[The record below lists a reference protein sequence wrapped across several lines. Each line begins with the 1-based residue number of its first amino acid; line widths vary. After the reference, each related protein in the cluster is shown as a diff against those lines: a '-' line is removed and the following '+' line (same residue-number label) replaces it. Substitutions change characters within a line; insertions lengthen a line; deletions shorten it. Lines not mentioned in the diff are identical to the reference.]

1 VIPDGNDPD
10 ATLPVSAFRSISTF
24 LGELCHFAVPPGC
37 DSQKGLPMN
46 VAAKLLGF
54 AASLALVFGG
64 AWWAGTL
71 TAVPG
76 GSVPAVPVDEHA
88 AAALPPDRAFTL
100 ETTGLVSTAAG
111 YRVVPRGSTTFK
123 AGVAAEFAFVVTGP
137 GGRLVTAFDVKDER
151 SMDLVVVGRDGAGF
165 QHVSPVF
172 GAGGVWTAQL
182 QLPAAGVYRAYA
194 TFVPTG
200 GPELVLGVELSVSGK
215 FAPEVLKTS
224 RTTRVDDYT
233 VRLDADL
240 VAGTR
245 SEVFVAIDRNRLPVV
260 DVEPR
265 FGARGQLVVVR
276 QGDMARLRV
285 APLTIAAD
293 DAHRGGQALAFTVEV
308 PDAGVHRLF
317 VEFQHGGVVHAATFT
332 VTTGSGQ

>member
-1 VIPDGNDPD
+1 
-10 ATLPVSAFRSISTF
+10 
-24 LGELCHFAVPPGC
+24 
-37 DSQKGLPMN
+37 MN
-46 VAAKLLGF
+46 VAARLLGF
-54 AASLALVFGG
+54 AASLALIFGT

-76 GSVPAVPVDEHA
+76 GSAPLPPVDEHA
-88 AAALPPDRAFTL
+88 AVALPPDRAIGI
-100 ETTGLVSTAAG
+100 EATGLVSTAVG
-111 YRVVPRGSTTFK
+111 YRVVPRGTTTFK

-137 GGRLVTAFDVKDER
+137 GGRPVTAFDVKDGR
-151 SMDLVVVGRDGAGF
+151 PMDLVVVGRDGAGF
-165 QHVSPVF
+165 QHVLPVI

-182 QLPAAGVYRAYA
+182 HLPAAGVYRAYA

-200 GPELVLGVELSVSGK
+200 GPELVLGVELSVAGK
-215 FAPEVLKTS
+215 FAPEALTTS

-245 SEVFVAIDRNRLPVV
+245 SEVFVAIDRNRLPVL

-265 FGARGQLVVVR
+265 FGAPGQLVVVR

-285 APLTIAAD
+285 APLTIASD
-293 DAHRGGQALAFTVEV
+293 DAHRGGQAFAFTVEV

-317 VEFQHGGVVHAATFT
+317 VEFQHDGVVRAAAFT